1 MTNQWSSSS
10 VMQDFEKIAAEH
22 GWITTDFEKKDYVGN
37 PSKSPVGPTR
47 SETTKDYGVL
57 KEEGKDVIEQAHK
70 KSVNVADALG
80 KGGLVEN
87 VVEQQEKDLEIATK
101 MPNGAL
107 IQQHANLIQELV
119 KIANILDKQ
128 GKITEAAKIDA
139 VIEKL
144 ARPFVNRQVIQKEA
158 IWPAV
163 PLLVKQILL
172 GLTGAGAIGF
182 AANLGFFSS
191 RQEGISE
198 DIKDLQSVLNKTTGS
213 PSAKKALELLTP
225 FVSKFQNINLS
236 NDKDIASFGAL
247 VVQFKP
253 ILDQIGNLI
262 QRVEA
267 EIGASKWYEFGFDR
281 PSRIKA
287 KYEDLTKDFADV
299 MDRLTAISE
308 VGKTAPQTQSGT
320 PSLQGISGLQAVL
333 VENKLLDSH
342 YVDGNLNNETIK
354 ASKNLEDWLTKNL
367 NTLHIKK
374 SFTNEIIDKNNKLII
389 EPEKLRAIINKIK
402 QKVRK

>member
-1 MTNQWSSSS
+1 MTNQWSSSP

-47 SETTKDYGVL
+47 EEATKDYGML

-158 IWPAV
+158 FWPA
-163 PLLVKQILL
+163 LLIGL
-172 GLTGAGAIGF
+172 GAPSAIGF

-198 DIKDLQSVLNKTTGS
+198 DIKDLQSVLNKTIES

-225 FVSKFQNINLS
+225 FIPKFQSINLS
-236 NDKDIASFGAL
+236 NDKDIASFGEL
-247 VVQFKP
+247 VAQFKP
-253 ILDQIGNLI
+253 VLDQIGNLI

-281 PSRIKA
+281 PLRIKA

-299 MDRLTAISE
+299 MGRLTAISE

-320 PSLQGISGLQAVL
+320 QSLQGISGLQAVL